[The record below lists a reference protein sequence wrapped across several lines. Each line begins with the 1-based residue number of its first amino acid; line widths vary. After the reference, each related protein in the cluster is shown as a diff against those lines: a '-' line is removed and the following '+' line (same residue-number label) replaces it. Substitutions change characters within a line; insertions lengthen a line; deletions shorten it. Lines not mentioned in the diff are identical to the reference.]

1 MIRINTYNQLFSD
14 CSHASTRNGLL
25 SAYLMALIF
34 LCEYLQQDLANT
46 YRNACGCRTRQPNIP
61 AKPMSKDHI
70 ESKLLNSHQACR
82 IAHHHTNLL
91 FVHIFDLARQDGHGV
106 EGSTLHDPGPVCGPP
121 RKRKVYVILLF
132 GPCRFSSGAFI
143 PTCSVEYEDVTW
155 ISVGRGRLASSRLN
169 SYFLQCTYFISAFLY
184 CMSVILIPLLMRAAS
199 GILDRRYL

>member
-82 IAHHHTNLL
+82 IAHHYTNLL

-121 RKRKVYVILLF
+121 RKRKSLCNLTLRTVQVFQRRFYPNLF
-132 GPCRFSSGAFI
+132 RGIRRCDLDFSGSGEISLFK
-143 PTCSVEYEDVTW
+143 VE
-155 ISVGRGRLASSRLN
+155 
-169 SYFLQCTYFISAFLY
+169 
-184 CMSVILIPLLMRAAS
+184 
-199 GILDRRYL
+199 